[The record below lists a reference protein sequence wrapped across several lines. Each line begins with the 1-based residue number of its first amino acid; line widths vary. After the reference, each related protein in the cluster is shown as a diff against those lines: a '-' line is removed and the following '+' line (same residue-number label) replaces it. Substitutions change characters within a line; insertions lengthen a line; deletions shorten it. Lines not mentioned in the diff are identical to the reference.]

1 MSKYFCTF
9 ARQIRAVDKQANR
22 KIMADIEKSH
32 HSQDLA
38 RVRTESFKTLLDD
51 VRHIIEKG
59 LQEAYQGVDMVM
71 VNTYW
76 QIGRR
81 IVEEEQHGEKRAEYG
96 TQRMECL
103 AEDLSIEYASGF
115 TARDLRNY
123 RQFYLY
129 FSDLEIWHACVPNLK
144 WTHFRSLL
152 RVADEDAR
160 YWYLQE
166 ASKEM
171 WSTRTLDRNIGS
183 QYYYRLLQAPKKDAV
198 IEEMLQLTEIKQPD
212 KLEFM
217 KNPLVAEFLQ
227 LPANTSFTESDL
239 EKAIIKH
246 LKEFLLEMGKGF
258 AFMNEQYHI
267 ATDTGDYYIDLVF
280 YNVILKCYFLVDLKT
295 TTISHQDVGQ
305 MDMYIRMFD
314 ELRRT
319 EGDNP
324 TIGLLLC
331 AETSKDIA
339 HYSILHDSKQL
350 YAAKYL
356 TFLPTEEQLRNE
368 IERQKQIFLEQ
379 EKDEK

>member
-1 MSKYFCTF
+1 
-9 ARQIRAVDKQANR
+9 
-22 KIMADIEKSH
+22 
-32 HSQDLA
+32 
-38 RVRTESFKTLLDD
+38 
-51 VRHIIEKG
+51 
-59 LQEAYQGVDMVM
+59 
-71 VNTYW
+71 
-76 QIGRR
+76 
-81 IVEEEQHGEKRAEYG
+81 
-96 TQRMECL
+96 
-103 AEDLSIEYASGF
+103 
-115 TARDLRNY
+115 
-123 RQFYLY
+123 
-129 FSDLEIWHACVPNLK
+129 
-144 WTHFRSLL
+144 
-152 RVADEDAR
+152 
-160 YWYLQE
+160 
-166 ASKEM
+166 M

-227 LPANTSFTESDL
+227 LSANTSFTESDL

-280 YNVILKCYFLVDLKT
+280 YNVILKCYVLVDLKT

>member
-1 MSKYFCTF
+1 
-9 ARQIRAVDKQANR
+9 
-22 KIMADIEKSH
+22 MADISKTNSALL
-32 HSQDLA
+32 SN
-38 RVRTESFKTLLDD
+38 TEVVAILNDI
-51 VRHIIEKG
+51 RQIIENG
-59 LQEAYQGVDMVM
+59 LKEAYQSVNVAMI
-71 VNTYW
+71 NTYW
-76 QIGRR
+76 HVGKR
-81 IVEEEQHGEKRAEYG
+81 IVEEEQHGETRAEYG
-96 TQRMECL
+96 QAIIKSL
-103 AEDLSIEYASGF
+103 AQLLTPVYGVSYGE
-115 TARDLRNY
+115 RNLY
-123 RQFYLY
+123 SMRQLYLY
-129 FSDLEIWHACVPNLK
+129 FKEIDILNTRVQNLS
-144 WTHFRSLL
+144 WSHYRALL

-160 YWYLQE
+160 YWYLRE
-166 ASKEM
+166 ASHEM
-171 WSTRTLDRNIGS
+171 WSVRTLDRNIGS
-183 QYYYRLLQAPKKDAV
+183 QYYYRLLQAPKKEEV
-198 IEEMLQLTEIKQPD
+198 IAEMQTLTATQPD

-217 KNPLVAEFLQ
+217 KNPMVAEFLQ
-227 LPANTSFTESDL
+227 LSANTNFTESEL

-267 ATDTGDYYIDLVF
+267 STDTGDYYIDLVF

-339 HYSILHDSKQL
+339 RYSILNDSKQL

-356 TFLPTEEQLRNE
+356 TYLPTEEQLRRE
-368 IERQKQIFLEQ
+368 IEQQKQIFLEQ
-379 EKDEK
+379 EKE

>member
-1 MSKYFCTF
+1 M
-9 ARQIRAVDKQANR
+9 
-22 KIMADIEKSH
+22 
-32 HSQDLA
+32 
-38 RVRTESFKTLLDD
+38 
-51 VRHIIEKG
+51 
-59 LQEAYQGVDMVM
+59 
-71 VNTYW
+71 
-76 QIGRR
+76 
-81 IVEEEQHGEKRAEYG
+81 
-96 TQRMECL
+96 
-103 AEDLSIEYASGF
+103 
-115 TARDLRNY
+115 
-123 RQFYLY
+123 
-129 FSDLEIWHACVPNLK
+129 
-144 WTHFRSLL
+144 
-152 RVADEDAR
+152 
-160 YWYLQE
+160 
-166 ASKEM
+166 
-171 WSTRTLDRNIGS
+171 
-183 QYYYRLLQAPKKDAV
+183 
-198 IEEMLQLTEIKQPD
+198 
-212 KLEFM
+212 
-217 KNPLVAEFLQ
+217 VAEFLQ

-356 TFLPTEEQLRNE
+356 TYLPTEEQLRNE

>member
-1 MSKYFCTF
+1 
-9 ARQIRAVDKQANR
+9 
-22 KIMADIEKSH
+22 MADIEKI
-32 HSQDLA
+32 
-38 RVRTESFKTLLDD
+38 ESSEEIGQKRSVSGNAFVNDI
-51 VRHIIEKG
+51 RHIIENG
-59 LQEAYQGVDMVM
+59 LKNAYQSVSTTMVH
-71 VNTYW
+71 TYW
-76 QIGRR
+76 QIGQR

-96 TQRMECL
+96 TRLLDFL
-103 AEDLSIEYASGF
+103 AEELSNEYATGF
-115 TARDLRNY
+115 SARNLRDY

-129 FSDLEIWHACVPNLK
+129 FNDLEIWHSRVPNLS
-144 WTHFRSLL
+144 WTHFRMML

-160 YWYLQE
+160 YWYLRE
-166 ASKEM
+166 AAREM
-171 WSTRTLDRNIGS
+171 WSVRTLDRNIGS
-183 QYYYRLLQAPKKDAV
+183 QYYHRLLQAPKKEVV
-198 IEEMLQLTEIKQPD
+198 ISEMLQLTVSSQPD

-217 KNPLVAEFLQ
+217 KNPMVAEFLQ
-227 LPANTSFTESDL
+227 LPANTDFTESDL

-267 ATDTGDYYIDLVF
+267 STDTGDYFIDLVF

-295 TTISHQDVGQ
+295 TTITHQDVGQ

-356 TFLPTEEQLRNE
+356 TYLPTEEQLRCE
-368 IERQKQIFLEQ
+368 IERQKEIYRLQNSESSE
-379 EKDEK
+379 EK

>member
-1 MSKYFCTF
+1 
-9 ARQIRAVDKQANR
+9 
-22 KIMADIEKSH
+22 MADIEKLEPK
-32 HSQDLA
+32 QEVERA
-38 RVRTESFKTLLDD
+38 RSKSDNAFVNDI
-51 VRHIIEKG
+51 RHIIENG
-59 LQEAYQGVDMVM
+59 LKSAYQSVSSTMVH
-71 VNTYW
+71 TYW
-76 QIGRR
+76 QIGQR

-96 TQRMECL
+96 TRLLDVL
-103 AEDLSIEYASGF
+103 AEELSKEYATGYS
-115 TARDLRNY
+115 ARDLRFY
-123 RQFYLY
+123 RQFYQN
-129 FSDLEIWHACVPNLK
+129 FNDLEIWYACVPNLN
-144 WTHFRSLL
+144 WTHFRSLS
-152 RVADEDAR
+152 RVVDEDAR
-160 YWYLQE
+160 YWYMRE
-166 ASKEM
+166 ASREM
-171 WSTRTLDRNIGS
+171 WNTRTLDRNIGS
-183 QYYYRLLQAPKKDAV
+183 QYYYRLLQAPKKEAV
-198 IEEMLQLTEIKQPD
+198 VNEMLQLTETKQPD

-217 KNPLVAEFLQ
+217 KNPMVAEFLQ
-227 LPANTSFTESDL
+227 LPTNTSFTESDL

-350 YAAKYL
+350 FAAKYL
-356 TFLPTEEQLRNE
+356 TYLPTEEQLRNE

-379 EKDEK
+379 EKEEK

>member
-1 MSKYFCTF
+1 
-9 ARQIRAVDKQANR
+9 
-22 KIMADIEKSH
+22 MADIEKLESR
-32 HSQDLA
+32 QEVERA
-38 RVRTESFKTLLDD
+38 RSKSDNAFVNDI
-51 VRHIIEKG
+51 RHIIENG
-59 LQEAYQGVDMVM
+59 LKSAYQSVSSTMVH
-71 VNTYW
+71 TYW
-76 QIGRR
+76 QIGQR

-96 TQRMECL
+96 TRLLDFL
-103 AEDLSIEYASGF
+103 AEELSREYATGF
-115 TARDLRNY
+115 SARNLRSY
-123 RQFYLY
+123 RQLYLN
-129 FSDLEIWHACVPNLK
+129 FNDLEIWYTRVPNLE
-144 WTHFRSLL
+144 WSHYRALL

-160 YWYLQE
+160 YWYLRE
-166 ASKEM
+166 AAREM
-171 WSTRTLDRNIGS
+171 WGVRTLDRNIGS
-183 QYYYRLLQAPKKDAV
+183 QYYYRLLQAPKKEAV
-198 IEEMLQLTEIKQPD
+198 VNEMLQLTETKQPD

-217 KNPLVAEFLQ
+217 KNPMVAEFLQ

-319 EGDNP
+319 EGDSP

-350 YAAKYL
+350 FAAKYL
-356 TFLPTEEQLRNE
+356 TYLPTEEQLRNE

-379 EKDEK
+379 EKEEK